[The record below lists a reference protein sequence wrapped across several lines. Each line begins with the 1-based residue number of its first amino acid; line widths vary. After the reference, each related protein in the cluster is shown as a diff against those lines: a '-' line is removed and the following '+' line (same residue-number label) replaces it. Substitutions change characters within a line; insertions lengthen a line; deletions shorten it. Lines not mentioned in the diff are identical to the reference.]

1 MRFRLLIEYD
11 GTAYAGWQLQN
22 GQRTVQGEIEKA
34 LRTIFGKPIRVTG
47 AGRTDSGVHA
57 REQVAHF
64 DVSSLSDAVKLTRSL
79 NGILATDI
87 RVLNVESVSK
97 DFHARFSARMREY
110 RYYLSQTPQALNRNY
125 YWHVHFQPDLE
136 RMNAA
141 ASLITGCHD
150 FKSFCRV
157 ISDVEN
163 HLCRIE
169 EAVWYREGRLIIFR
183 IRADRFLH
191 GMVRTLVGTLTDIG
205 RGKLEIDDITGI
217 LKARDRTM
225 AGQSAPAKGLVLEK
239 VYY

>member
-1 MRFRLLIEYD
+1 
-11 GTAYAGWQLQN
+11 
-22 GQRTVQGEIEKA
+22 
-34 LRTIFGKPIRVTG
+34 
-47 AGRTDSGVHA
+47 VHA

-64 DVSSLSDAVKLTRSL
+64 DLSSLSDTVKLTRSL

-87 RVLNVESVSK
+87 RILNVETVSE
-97 DFHARFSARMREY
+97 DFHARFSARLREY
-110 RYYLSQTPQALNRNY
+110 RYYLSQSPQALKRNY
-125 YWHVHFQPDLE
+125 CWHVHFEPDLS

-157 ISDVEN
+157 ISDVNN
-163 HLCRIE
+163 HLCRVE
-169 EAVWYREGRLIIFR
+169 EAVWYREGRMIIFR

-205 RGKLEIDDITGI
+205 RGKGEIEDIVRI